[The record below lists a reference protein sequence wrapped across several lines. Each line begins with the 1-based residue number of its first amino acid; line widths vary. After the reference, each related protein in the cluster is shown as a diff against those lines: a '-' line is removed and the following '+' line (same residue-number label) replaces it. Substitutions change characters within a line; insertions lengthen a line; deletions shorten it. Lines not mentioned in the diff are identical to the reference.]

1 MVVERAIDVGFH
13 LNFGTLMRSRYSK
26 TPTRLAIT
34 DGFPFNPTYDSTREK
49 RSRFGEGSLSH
60 SLSTR
65 LIAPTIFWMLHRA
78 SLR

>member
-34 DGFPFNPTYDSTREK
+34 DGFPFNPTYDFTRER
-49 RSRFGEGSLSH
+49 RSLLQSFGCFTAQVLDEIH
-60 SLSTR
+60 FHT
-65 LIAPTIFWMLHRA
+65 
-78 SLR
+78 